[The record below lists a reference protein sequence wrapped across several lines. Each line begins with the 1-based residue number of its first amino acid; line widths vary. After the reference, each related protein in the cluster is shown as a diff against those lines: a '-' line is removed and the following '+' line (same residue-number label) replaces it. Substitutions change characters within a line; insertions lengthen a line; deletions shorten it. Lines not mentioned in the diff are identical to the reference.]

1 MTGGG
6 AEWTD
11 GDGTGGGAEWSE
23 GDATGGGA
31 GDGVIVVVV
40 GGGARKSSIIFF
52 YHRISSRSFGE
63 WNLKFEWPLESEFV
77 FGDDDVNSESKIF

>member
-1 MTGGG
+1 MSGVVTSFEFRRCGDATDGG

-40 GGGARKSSIIFF
+40 GGGARKSSIIFSSITAS
-52 YHRISSRSFGE
+52 HRGRS
-63 WNLKFEWPLESEFV
+63 
-77 FGDDDVNSESKIF
+77 VNGI